1 MSPSDAPAPAASDS
15 LPSTP
20 VVPGAPASSGASG
33 RSGTPTGSA
42 ASGRSAASGGSAAST
57 GPGDVEGYRRG
68 RVPRDVRE
76 QQVLALAQE
85 LFAERG
91 YQQAS
96 MDELAARAGV
106 SKPVVYDLVGN
117 KEALYLACVDRAG
130 RALAEVVSAAA
141 LAEDG
146 PEQRLRA
153 GAIAF
158 LRFVA
163 EQRGGWDLLLTAG
176 PEPGAEP
183 IVQVR
188 QQQSALITMIVG
200 ETLAAIDVEL
210 APWRVAAMGHAVNG
224 AFEGLAYWWREHQ
237 EVTPEELVDWMA
249 ALFLPGIRALAG
261 FDGPTAG

>member
-1 MSPSDAPAPAASDS
+1 MSASDAPTPVAPDAPPTPAAPAA
-15 LPSTP
+15 
-20 VVPGAPASSGASG
+20 
-33 RSGTPTGSA
+33 
-42 ASGRSAASGGSAAST
+42 
-57 GPGDVEGYRRG
+57 PGDVDGYRRG

-76 QQVLALAQE
+76 QQVLTLAQE

-96 MDELAARAGV
+96 MDELAARAGI

-117 KEALYLACVDRAG
+117 KQALYLTCVERAG

-141 LAEDG
+141 LAADG
-146 PEQRLRA
+146 PEQRLRS

-158 LRFVA
+158 LRFVS
-163 EQRGGWDLLLTAG
+163 EQGGGWDLLLTAG

-188 QQQSALITMIVG
+188 QAQSALITVIVG
-200 ETLAAIDVEL
+200 ETLAELDVDL

-237 EVTPEELVDWMA
+237 DVPPEELVDWIS

-261 FDGPTAG
+261 PDGPAAA